1 MMKGRLPDDIVY
13 PSAVAFVL
21 VHLACFGIFWTG
33 VSLRSLV
40 LLVALYF
47 VKMFAITAG
56 YHRLFSHASYR
67 TSRTFRFLLGFLA
80 ESSAQAGVIWWAA
93 KHREHHRH
101 SDTELDPHSPVAHGF
116 WISHA
121 GWIFHRRYDRPDLSL
136 VPDLLRAPELV
147 WLDRHKYVPVVA
159 LAVFCYA
166 VDGWTGFLV
175 GFCGST
181 VLTWHGTFAINSL
194 AHVYGRQQYLTG
206 DASRN
211 NFWLAVLT
219 LGEGWHNNHH
229 WYPAAARQGFRW
241 WEWDPTYYLLR
252 LLEKLGVVWDLKQP
266 PKEVLEGSRQIPTSI
281 LEKAAS
287 RLAKSWRE
295 SLGGWKIPEL
305 STLRE
310 FAGSCLPQSP
320 GFDRVVQRALEI
332 LQEESS
338 MGRPEGREHAF

>member
-1 MMKGRLPDDIVY
+1 MAARLPDDIVY
-13 PSAVAFVL
+13 PSALAFVL

-33 VSLRSLV
+33 VTVRSLV
-40 LLVALYF
+40 LLVVLYL

-56 YHRLFSHASYR
+56 FHRLFSHASYR

-80 ESSAQAGVIWWAA
+80 ETSSQSGLIWWAA
-93 KHREHHRH
+93 KHREHHRY

-116 WISHA
+116 WISHV

-147 WLDRHKYVPVVA
+147 WLNRFSYVPVVT
-159 LAVFCYA
+159 LAIACYA
-166 VDGWTGFLV
+166 IDGWTGFFV

-194 AHVYGRQQYLTG
+194 AHVYGRQRYLTG

-211 NFWLAVLT
+211 NLWLAFLT

-229 WYPAAARQGFRW
+229 WFPASVRQGFRW

-252 LLEKLGVVWDLKQP
+252 VLERLKIVWDLKHP
-266 PKEVLEGSRQIPTSI
+266 PLEVVEGARHVPPSV
-281 LEKAAS
+281 LDKAAK
-287 RLAKSWRE
+287 RLASCWRHQRPDWRLPDLA
-295 SLGGWKIPEL
+295 SLQTFAAGVIPQVVGFEL
-305 STLRE
+305 
-310 FAGSCLPQSP
+310 
-320 GFDRVVQRALEI
+320 VVQRAFEL
-332 LQEESS
+332 L
-338 MGRPEGREHAF
+338 REAEASGAL